1 MTRLLIYFPRIGAFI
16 VWASVAA
23 MIAAAFCGCQSI
35 PTRVIVHVE
44 WHK

>member
-1 MTRLLIYFPRIGAFI
+1 MTRFYLMYPRIGAVI